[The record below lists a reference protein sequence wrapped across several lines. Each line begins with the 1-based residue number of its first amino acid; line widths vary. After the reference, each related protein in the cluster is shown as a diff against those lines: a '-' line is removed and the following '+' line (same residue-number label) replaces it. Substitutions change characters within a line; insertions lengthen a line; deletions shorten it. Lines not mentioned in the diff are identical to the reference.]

1 MPDSPELVIK
11 KATLR
16 TVLLARRAARSPEE
30 RAAAARSLAAA
41 LASRLADVAVV
52 AAYVPTAEEPGH
64 DRLPGALPGRVL
76 LPVVPARG
84 RELSWAE
91 YDGRLVAG
99 RFGLQEPAGERLPA
113 TALARAD
120 VVVVPA
126 LAVATDG
133 TRLGRGGGY
142 YDRALAHARADA
154 VLVAAVFDDELLE
167 ALPAGAHARRVTAV
181 VPPSGGWR
189 QLGWPPPTGR

>member
-1 MPDSPELVIK
+1 MADSPELVIK

-16 TVLLARRAARSPEE
+16 TVLLAGRAARSPEE
-30 RAAAARSLAAA
+30 RASAARALAAT
-41 LASRLADVAVV
+41 LGSQLADATVV
-52 AAYVPTAEEPGH
+52 AAYVPTPEEPGH
-64 DRLPGALPGRVL
+64 GRLPAALPGRVL

-84 RELSWAE
+84 HELTWAE
-91 YDGRLVAG
+91 FDGRLIPG
-99 RFGLQEPAGERLPA
+99 RYGLQEPAGERLPA

-120 VVVVPA
+120 VIVVPA

-142 YDRALAHARADA
+142 YDRALVHARADA

-167 ALPAGAHARRVTAV
+167 ALPAGAHDRRVTAV
-181 VPPSGGWR
+181 VTPSGGWR
-189 QLGWPPPTGR
+189 QLG

>member
-1 MPDSPELVIK
+1 MADSEVMSA

-16 TVLLARRAARSPEE
+16 TALLAGRATRSPEQ
-30 RAAAARSLAAA
+30 RSAAADALADV
-41 LASRLADVAVV
+41 LASRLSGAGVV

-64 DRLPGALPGRVL
+64 GRLPGALPGRVL

-84 RELSWAE
+84 HQLSWAE
-91 YDGRLVAG
+91 YDGRLAPG
-99 RFGLQEPAGERLPA
+99 RFGLQEPTGPRLPA
-113 TALARAD
+113 TALAGAD

-126 LAVATDG
+126 LAVSRDG
-133 TRLGRGGGY
+133 TRLGRGGGF

-167 ALPAGAHARRVTAV
+167 TVPAGKHDRRVTAV
-181 VPPSGGWR
+181 ITPSGGWR
-189 QLGWPPPTGR
+189 QLA